1 MGPETLADLD
11 TRLVPVHVP
20 PPGPSPLLPKLARA
34 CLAAVALACAAAAGL
49 LLVASQGNTAPVA
62 VLYMALAVV
71 AAALMRLPAPWLG
84 HGLTGHLML
93 VALTLGA
100 SAFRLGWGLA
110 APGLTLLGLMVCMLC
125 AAAGWRAGA
134 ALATLAVLVISA
146 LALGVPQT
154 TPLPGWPEPLLQL
167 GTHLIA
173 IGAGLAGGVM
183 VSRWMTSSRRSTLM
197 REQRFKS
204 LLGLAAD
211 GYWEIDDRYRLV
223 SAASADAEPQPLNE
237 AATAWA
243 PCPGR
248 CRTSAATPRSWT
260 PCRPTWTHA
269 CPSATLPSP
278 GRWPPAVQRHVLVSG
293 EPRFDS
299 RGVFR
304 GYWGVVRDVSE
315 MHNARAA
322 LAATETRYEELF
334 AHIPTPLVLHRSG
347 RVH

>member
-146 LALGVPQT
+146 LALGVPR
-154 TPLPGWPEPLLQL
+154 PRPCPAWPEPLLQL

-223 SAASADAEPQPLNE
+223 SASSADAEPQPLNE
-237 AATAWA
+237 ANGLGAVPWEMPHFGCDAEKLDALQADLDARLPFRDW
-243 PCPGR
+243 
-248 CRTSAATPRSWT
+248 
-260 PCRPTWTHA
+260 
-269 CPSATLPSP
+269 PSP
-278 GRWPPAVQRHVLVSG
+278 GRWPPAASAMCWSVANRASI
-293 EPRFDS
+293 
-299 RGVFR
+299 
-304 GYWGVVRDVSE
+304 
-315 MHNARAA
+315 RAA
-322 LAATETRYEELF
+322 SSAATGAWCAT
-334 AHIPTPLVLHRSG
+334 
-347 RVH
+347 